1 MDQIVQPIQACFG
14 NARDLL
20 RAAKRVLDDEKL
32 PNVAFHLTILAL
44 EEIGKAALLGARA
57 VARSVEDETVFID
70 NRLDD
75 HVFKLFWALWT
86 PSFARGKISKEEFES
101 LRGMAKSM
109 HDDRLAAMYVAPD
122 NPEGGEPLKNVSE
135 ERARTMIG
143 LAEARLGMESS
154 RDWQAI
160 DLSADSV
167 MRWFL
172 DATTDPERR
181 NLILGQKS
189 FDKLAELGQMREW
202 MAWLKQEFD
211 QAEAQGREHLQRELA
226 RTASDR
232 ADRGEDKWQIA
243 IRLYSP
249 AQSIRNRAIQSWN
262 ERPTWIKLSAVHNDK
277 QAVEVEFTLGETVTM
292 REVGIAG
299 YRAARL
305 FIAAMNIGSAGFW
318 WWERPDQ
325 TGRFYQRLTDLKAPA
340 SMKLDL
346 SMHAGPK
353 FEWKRDALKEG
364 HLTRIAVC
372 LGMASRLDNPVYYAV
387 IDSYFTALALF
398 AKSDLH
404 LSFAPQSCDRFAVCL
419 CEAMR
424 HFGDWDGSD
433 EGLPAAIERSFPFKQ
448 SEDGQELLALLR
460 QLRRQPLDVAGLTL
474 ERAAILKFLCDAYL
488 IRRFET
494 MATNATGAGV
504 DAAQEAESG
513 KDDE

>member
-1 MDQIVQPIQACFG
+1 MNQITQPIAACFG

-44 EEIGKAALLGARA
+44 EEVGKAALLGARGI
-57 VARSVEDETVFID
+57 ARLVEDETVFID

-86 PSFARGKISKEEFES
+86 PSFARGQISKEEFES
-101 LRGMAKSM
+101 LRGMAKGM

-122 NPEGGEPLKNVSE
+122 HPEGGELLQSVSE

-143 LAEARLGMESS
+143 LTEARLGMETS

-160 DLSADSV
+160 DLSAGTV

-172 DATTDPERR
+172 DATKDPEKR

-189 FDKLAELGQMREW
+189 FDKLAELGQMRDW
-202 MAWLKQEFD
+202 MAWLKEQFD

-226 RTASDR
+226 RAAPDR
-232 ADRGEDKWQIA
+232 SDRGEDKWQVV
-243 IRLYSP
+243 IRLCSP
-249 AQSIRNRAIQSWN
+249 AQSIRSRAIKSWN
-262 ERPTWIKLSAVHNDK
+262 EQPTWIKLSAVHNVK
-277 QAVEVEFTLGETVTM
+277 QAVDVEFTFGAVMPIQDLGL
-292 REVGIAG
+292 AG

-305 FIAAMNIGSAGFW
+305 FVAAMNIGSTGFW
-318 WWERPDQ
+318 WWHPPDQ
-325 TGRFYQRLTDLKAPA
+325 TGRFYQRLTDLTAPTG
-340 SMKLDL
+340 MKLDL
-346 SMHAGPK
+346 NIHAGPK
-353 FEWKRDALKEG
+353 FEWRRDALKEDQ
-364 HLTRIAVC
+364 LTRVAVC
-372 LGMASRLDNPVYYAV
+372 LGMASRLDNLVYYAV
-387 IDSYFTALALF
+387 IETYVTGLALF

-404 LSFAPQSCDRFAVCL
+404 LSFAPQASERFAASL

-424 HFGDWDGSD
+424 HFDDWDETD
-433 EGLPAAIERSFPFKQ
+433 EGLPAAIAASFPFKQ
-448 SEDGQELLALLR
+448 PEDGQELLALLR
-460 QLRRQPLDVAGLTL
+460 QLRRHPLDATGLTL

-494 MATNATGAGV
+494 MAQNAT
-504 DAAQEAESG
+504 E
-513 KDDE
+513 